1 MGASGTAG
9 RGASTNGASV
19 SEASATETGKAV
31 AQPAES
37 EKPRLRSP
45 DDLTPEQEK
54 QVQELKQ
61 RDQEV
66 RAHEQAH
73 ATVGGSYAS
82 APSYE
87 YTVGPDGKRYA
98 IGGEVQI
105 DASPVR
111 DNPEATI
118 RKMEIVIR
126 AALAPAEP
134 SPQDLAVARSAQQ
147 TRMQAQRELNA
158 RSLEEARGGGDDD
171 QAPGSGEIDPAFAR
185 AIDAYQQAQEAAAA
199 LFG

>member
-1 MGASGTAG
+1 M
-9 RGASTNGASV
+9 
-19 SEASATETGKAV
+19 
-31 AQPAES
+31 
-37 EKPRLRSP
+37 
-45 DDLTPEQEK
+45 
-54 QVQELKQ
+54 
-61 RDQEV
+61 

-73 ATVGGSYAS
+73 ATVGGTYTS
-82 APSYE
+82 APRYD

-105 DASPVR
+105 DATPVR

-118 RKMEIVIR
+118 RKMDIVIR

-147 TRMQAQRELNA
+147 TRTQAQRELNE
-158 RSLEEARGGGDDD
+158 RSLEEVRGGGDND
-171 QAPGSGEIDPAFAR
+171 QALGSGETDPSFAR
-185 AIDAYQQAQEAAAA
+185 AIEAYQQAQETAAA